1 MAENNDL
8 VKCPLCQGH
17 GELRRPEMVK
27 RLGDTTLPKKLEA
40 CLAEIT
46 EPTVAATAIDSEP
59 RSFVREVHTWNPR
72 LPIWRRSPKE

>member
-8 VKCPLCQGH
+8 VKCPLCLGH
-17 GELRRPEMVK
+17 GELRGSEAVE
-27 RLGDTTLPKKLEA
+27 RLTDPDLPKKLKDY
-40 CLAEIT
+40 LAEFSADA
-46 EPTVAATAIDSEP
+46 EVVAECSQP

>member
-17 GELRRPEMVK
+17 GELRRPEMVA
-27 RLGDTTLPKKLEA
+27 RLADASLPKKLEA

-46 EPTVAATAIDSEP
+46 EPAVATAAPDSEP
-59 RSFVREVHTWNPR
+59 RSFVREVHTWNPH

>member
-1 MAENNDL
+1 MAENKDL

-17 GELRRPEMVK
+17 GELRRLEMAE
-27 RLGDTTLPKKLEA
+27 RLADADLPKKLET
-40 CLAEIT
+40 CLAELT
-46 EPTVAATAIDSEP
+46 EPAATTSDSQP